1 MSSIN
6 VGSRQVIINAEGKVV
21 GTFLPS
27 KKHFGKM
34 AVTMFQTDGT
44 PHLTIKGQ
52 EDWLMIQERNPDWTF
67 QHSYYTVQ
75 CKKDGS
81 DVVIQLT
88 HSTVSDWNS
97 TYRVPHEMNWSKNFL
112 DQFILAQRL
121 LGRET
126 HIANF
131 ASLTV

>member
-34 AVTMFQTDGT
+34 AVTMFLPSGD
-44 PHLTIKGQ
+44 PHTTIKGQ
-52 EDWLMIQERNPDWTF
+52 EDWLQIQERNPDWSF
-67 QHSYYTVQ
+67 KPSFFTVA
-75 CKKDGS
+75 CKKEGNE
-81 DVVIQLT
+81 VVITLT
-88 HSTVSDWNS
+88 HNEIPEWNATFRVEHTVG
-97 TYRVPHEMNWSKNFL
+97 WSEKFL
-112 DQFILAQRL
+112 DSFRLTQRT

-126 HIANF
+126 HIGNF
-131 ASLTV
+131 ADLTV